1 MPHLFSDSPL
11 PAMPFAQVPLQG
23 AETLNQPDF
32 PALGVAEQRRPS
44 AFGGKLL
51 PERGLLANVLLAGLL
66 GLGAGAGARNP
77 LEAAARGG
85 LAPFQFKLGE
95 RARQRREEEQD
106 LQARQREEQISASQA
121 ATAEAERRGGI
132 LESQE
137 DRAKVASF
145 LQNIEQLQRISNAP
159 EKHDVEVLA
168 ATGQFIKNSGGQVF
182 TAEQV
187 KNLSPEDQE
196 KFRKRGSFLLPG
208 GQTLL
213 FEDPNEILPA
223 QRIERSKA
231 AGGPFTL
238 PAAKAKQQ
246 HAILLSIL
254 DIAARQITQNA
265 TGNAAKELGQDL
277 AAEVLGSPSN
287 IVQNSPFPSLVL
299 NDLFTK
305 ARKRGYNGET
315 IAAALSVTNAAF
327 AGLTSAQAPGV
338 QTPLL
343 DLPPGAPDKAQD
355 IARGR
360 KGLVLSGLAEGVI
373 AKLRADNSALADF
386 IQLDPNKPGQGKL
399 NIQGPLTEEALAR
412 IREILLE
419 SGITVE

>member
-1 MPHLFSDSPL
+1 MPHNAQHILEGAQT
-11 PAMPFAQVPLQG
+11 PATQPPGLTITAG
-23 AETLNQPDF
+23 AE
-32 PALGVAEQRRPS
+32 PATQRPS
-44 AFGGKLL
+44 PFGGKLL

-66 GLGAGAGARNP
+66 GLGAGAQARGP
-77 LEAAARGG
+77 GEALAAGG
-85 LAPFQFKLGE
+85 LAPFQFKLQQRQRQQQE
-95 RARQRREEEQD
+95 ALQEEQLQASRARTD
-106 LQARQREEQISASQA
+106 V
-121 ATAEAERRGGI
+121 AERRTEV

-137 DRAKVASF
+137 DRAKVATF
-145 LQNIEQLQRISNAP
+145 LQNIEQLQRISFAP
-159 EKHDVEVLA
+159 EKHDAEVLA
-168 ATGQFIKNSGGQVF
+168 ATGQFIRNSGGQVF

-213 FEDPNEILPA
+213 FEDPNEILPT
-223 QRIERSKA
+223 QRIERSTA

-254 DIAARQITQNA
+254 DIGARQVLQNA
-265 TGNAAKELGQDL
+265 TGVDAKEIGQDL
-277 AAEVLGSPSN
+277 AAEVLGSTAN
-287 IVQNSPFPSLVL
+287 IVQNSPFPSLVQ
-299 NDLFTK
+299 NDFNAK
-305 ARKRGYNGET
+305 ARKRGLNGES
-315 IAAALSVTNAAF
+315 IAAGQNVLNTTF
-327 AGLTSAQAPGV
+327 AGFTAAQAPGV

-343 DLPPGAPDKAQD
+343 DLPSNAPPAAQD

-360 KGLVLSGLAEGVI
+360 KGLVLSGLTEGVI

-399 NIQGPLTEEALAR
+399 AIQGPLTVEALAI

-419 SGITVE
+419 SGVTVE

>member
-1 MPHLFSDSPL
+1 MPHLEL
-11 PAMPFAQVPLQG
+11 AQVPLSG
-23 AETLNQPDF
+23 AESLTLNQPDF
-32 PALGVAEQRRPS
+32 PVLS
-44 AFGGKLL
+44 AQAPQQGGGFGGKLL
-51 PERGLLANVLLAGLL
+51 PERGLLANLLLAGLL
-66 GLGAGAGARNP
+66 GLSAGSQARGP
-77 LEAAARGG
+77 GQALAAGG
-85 LAPFQFKLGE
+85 LAPLQFSLQQ
-95 RARQRREEEQD
+95 RARERQEADQD

-121 ATAEAERRGGI
+121 STVEAGRRGDI

-145 LQNIEQLQRISNAP
+145 LQAIEQLQRISVAP
-159 EKHDVEVLA
+159 EKHNAEVLA
-168 ATGQFIKNSGGQVF
+168 ATGQFIRNSGGQVF

-196 KFRKRGSFLLPG
+196 KFRKRGSFMLPG

-213 FEDPNEILPA
+213 FEDPNEILPT
-223 QRIERSKA
+223 QRIERSAA

-238 PAAKAKQQ
+238 PAATAKQQ

-254 DIAARQITQNA
+254 DIGARQVTQNA
-265 TGNAAKELGQDL
+265 TGDDAKEIGQDL
-277 AAEVLGSPSN
+277 AAEVLGSSAN
-287 IVQNSPFPSLVL
+287 IVQNSPFPSLVQ
-299 NDLFTK
+299 NDFNAK
-305 ARKRGYNGET
+305 ARRRGINGES
-315 IAAALSVTNAAF
+315 IAAGQNILNTTF
-327 AGLTSAQAPGV
+327 AGITSAQAPGV

-360 KGLVLSGLAEGVI
+360 KGLVLSGLTEGVI
-373 AKLRADNSALADF
+373 AKLREDNSALADF